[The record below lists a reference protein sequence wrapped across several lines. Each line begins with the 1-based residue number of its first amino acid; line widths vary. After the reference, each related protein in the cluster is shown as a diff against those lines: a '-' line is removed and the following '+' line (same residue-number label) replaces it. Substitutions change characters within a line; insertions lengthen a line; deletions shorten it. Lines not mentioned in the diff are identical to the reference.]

1 MVFRSMTLHIIK
13 LLTNVNLVRDNI
25 IWQGSIEVNQSI
37 QTGSFSSG
45 FAIWAVSVETD
56 ISHVFFA

>member
-13 LLTNVNLVRDNI
+13 LLTNFNLVRHNI

-37 QTGSFSSG
+37 QIGSFSSRS
-45 FAIWAVSVETD
+45 AIWAVSMETD
-56 ISHVFFA
+56 ISHEFFV